1 MPELPEDLS
10 TCSLEDVMISHAENR
25 AWNKELRMR
34 NTDLVNSRLAQR
46 IGHDEYA
53 IHRKVGVA
61 DALEC
66 KRRATVLANEIT
78 SRTRH

>member
-25 AWNKELRMR
+25 AWNKELRLR

-46 IGHDEYA
+46 IGRLY
-53 IHRKVGVA
+53 GVA

-66 KRRATVLANEIT
+66 KRRAAILSNEIT